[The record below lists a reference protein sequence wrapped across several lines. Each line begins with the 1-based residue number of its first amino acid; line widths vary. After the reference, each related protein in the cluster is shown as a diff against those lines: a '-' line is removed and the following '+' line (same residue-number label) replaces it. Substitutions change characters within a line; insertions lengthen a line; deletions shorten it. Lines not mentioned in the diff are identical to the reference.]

1 MALHRGGLQRMSPYI
16 WASLDLRVLLL
27 HETSTAAPNPDDI
40 YVSDLVPAS
49 NELVNDDYDRVALTG
64 KTSTYDTVANA
75 WELSADSVEFGPLTG
90 ATITQGVKGWALYAH
105 VTNDSDSILIRS
117 YTGSA
122 QTFSGDDVRVSWTDG
137 VVLTVAEG

>member
-1 MALHRGGLQRMSPYI
+1 VIHKKFSQLVSPNT
-16 WASLDLRVLLL
+16 WATVPLWCLLL
-27 HETSTAAPNPDDI
+27 HEDSTAAPVVGDEF
-40 YVSDLVPAS
+40 VSDLVPAS

-122 QTFSGDDVRVSWTDG
+122 QTFSGDDVRVSGTDG